1 MCVCCRWLWVHDLW
15 GDHPGGLQ
23 NNGHRLTH
31 VRTMAAHPSVLP
43 FIHQREQERLG
54 EKSTEKQA
62 TADTNLHYSISKFL
76 SDSSF

>member
-1 MCVCCRWLWVHDLW
+1 
-15 GDHPGGLQ
+15 
-23 NNGHRLTH
+23 
-31 VRTMAAHPSVLP
+31 MAAHPSVLP